1 MEIKQVALLKMAPKY
16 STGIGWLDSAWD
28 KTKEFAS
35 SAASKVTNAAKDI
48 WSYATHPTKLLE
60 MAISK
65 FTKLDALKDP
75 TLGMVKGAVTSVKDG
90 AVNWIKGLLTAD
102 NPPGKGV
109 QRWKPLVKRA
119 LEMNGLST
127 STEMVNKVL
136 RQIQTES
143 GGDPKAV
150 QHGYTDINTIRGD
163 LAKGLMQTISSTF
176 NAYKF
181 KGHDNIFNGFDNLLA
196 ALNYAKHRYG
206 PTLSALGQGHGYA
219 NGGIVTRAQVANIA
233 EGNKPESIIPLDPL
247 KRTRAL
253 RLLSKTQQI
262 LGVPNGSQVTVNNDY
277 SEVIA
282 RQDAQI
288 TLMQQQITLLTQLL
302 AKDNSFYLDGKEI
315 YNTNKKYADQ
325 KTKLRN
331 LAKGVVTT

>member
-1 MEIKQVALLKMAPKY
+1 M
-16 STGIGWLDSAWD
+16 
-28 KTKEFAS
+28 
-35 SAASKVTNAAKDI
+35 
-48 WSYATHPTKLLE
+48 
-60 MAISK
+60 
-65 FTKLDALKDP
+65 
-75 TLGMVKGAVTSVKDG
+75 
-90 AVNWIKGLLTAD
+90 
-102 NPPGKGV
+102 
-109 QRWKPLVKRA
+109 
-119 LEMNGLST
+119 
-127 STEMVNKVL
+127 
-136 RQIQTES
+136 
-143 GGDPKAV
+143 
-150 QHGYTDINTIRGD
+150 
-163 LAKGLMQTISSTF
+163 AKGLMQTISSTF

-253 RLLSKTQQI
+253 QLLSKTQQI

-302 AKDNSFYLDGKEI
+302 AKDNSLYLDGKEV